1 MTYNLYHLIH
11 KSLLKGLKIA
21 LIGLFLCPLL
31 TSCGVTKRIVDV
43 ERIVTTYKDSVIYH
57 QKDSIVYFPVERIV
71 DVAIPYDTLK
81 METSLA
87 KATAYVD
94 TNYHIIRG
102 NLLNK
107 PEIAKE
113 WHIQY
118 VDRIVERTDT
128 LVHTETIEVPVEV
141 VKYKRDKLFWGLVSY
156 LILSILS
163 IVVYIKMKF
172 F

>member
-1 MTYNLYHLIH
+1 MTDKLYHLIP
-11 KSLLKGLKIA
+11 KSLSKGLKIA
-21 LIGLFLCPLL
+21 LVGLLL
-31 TSCGVTKRIVDV
+31 TSCGTTKRYIDV
-43 ERIVTTYKDSVIYH
+43 ERVVTTYRDSTIYH

-102 NLLNK
+102 SLLNK

-128 LVHTETIEVPVEV
+128 LTKTETIEIPVEKKV
-141 VKYKRDKLFWGLVSY
+141 PYRGKDYWFLLTYCISTI
-156 LILSILS
+156 LILIILLLKKLR
-163 IVVYIKMKF
+163 IL
-172 F
+172 